1 MGVFPD
7 FDGLGGI
14 GDLRAV
20 VGALLT
26 FVLIVAVLML
36 IVSAIVWAIATA
48 HGNYATAS
56 KGRIGVL
63 VAVGAA
69 VLAGGGV
76 AWMNWL
82 LTVGSS
88 CSCVVAVIGLI
99 PPRRRSLSRTGRAG
113 ARGNCMPRGAPSLPA
128 RTVRCACASSRCG
141 P

>member
-1 MGVFPD
+1 MDVFPD

-36 IVSAIVWAIATA
+36 IVSAIVWAIAA
-48 HGNYATAS
+48 ANGNHAIAS
-56 KGRIGVL
+56 KGRTGVL
-63 VAVGAA
+63 VALGAA

-82 LTVGSS
+82 IALGDQ
-88 CSCVVAVIGLI
+88 L
-99 PPRRRSLSRTGRAG
+99 
-113 ARGNCMPRGAPSLPA
+113 
-128 RTVRCACASSRCG
+128 
-141 P
+141 

>member
-14 GDLRAV
+14 GDLCAV

-56 KGRIGVL
+56 KGRIGAL
-63 VAVGAA
+63 VSVGAA

-82 LTVGSS
+82 LNLGQQ
-88 CSCVVAVIGLI
+88 L
-99 PPRRRSLSRTGRAG
+99 
-113 ARGNCMPRGAPSLPA
+113 
-128 RTVRCACASSRCG
+128 
-141 P
+141 

>member
-14 GDLRAV
+14 GDLRAI

-36 IVSAIVWAIATA
+36 IVSAIIWAIATA

-56 KGRIGVL
+56 KGRTGVL
-63 VAVGAA
+63 VSLGAA

-88 CSCVVAVIGLI
+88 L
-99 PPRRRSLSRTGRAG
+99 
-113 ARGNCMPRGAPSLPA
+113 
-128 RTVRCACASSRCG
+128 
-141 P
+141 